1 MRREPK
7 SRIEDYAMLGDT
19 ETAALVG
26 KDGSIDWLCT
36 PRFDSAA
43 CFAALLGDEENGSWR
58 IAPATD
64 VLRVERAYRPG
75 TLILETVFH
84 TAEGVVALID
94 FMVPR
99 DERPNLIRIVEGRTG
114 RVPMAMDLRMRFDYG
129 SIIPWVRQHEGRLL
143 AVAGPDGLCL
153 DTPVET
159 HGMDHRTE
167 AHFAVDAGT
176 QVPFELATFP
186 SHLPP
191 APAPD
196 ARAALAYTE
205 RWWRSWNETNTYDG
219 EWGDVVHE
227 SLVVLKG
234 LTYGPTGGLVAAATT
249 SLPEDLGGVRNWDYR
264 YCWLRDATFTLMT
277 LMNAGY
283 VEEASAWREWLMR
296 AAAGEPDKL
305 QIMYGVAGERRLSE
319 FEVPWLSG
327 HEGSSPVRVGNAA
340 SQQFQLD
347 VYGEVMDASHQAR
360 VAGLHEGPESW
371 ALQTVLMEFL
381 EGAWRE
387 PDEGIWEV
395 RGGRQHFTHSKV
407 MAWVAADR
415 AVLAVEHFGLDGPA
429 DRWRRLRDEIH
440 RDVLEHG
447 IDANGVFT
455 QSYGSPTL
463 DASLLMVPLVGF
475 LPPGDER
482 VRTTVEAIERDLTHD
497 GFVLRYRTD
506 HTDDGLTGDEGAFL
520 LCSFWLADCLE
531 LIGRSADARTLYER
545 LVALR
550 NDVGLLSEEYDPRS
564 GRLLG
569 NIPQAFSPVS
579 LVNTAMNL
587 SGGTKAPAH
596 TRSAAPG

>member
-1 MRREPK
+1 MSP

-26 KDGSIDWLCT
+26 RDGSIDWLCT

-43 CFAALLGDEENGSWR
+43 CFAALLGDEHNGRWQL
-58 IAPATD
+58 APATD
-64 VLRVERAYRPG
+64 VLRIERAYRPG
-75 TLILETVFH
+75 TLILETLFH
-84 TAEGVVALID
+84 TAEGSVAVID

-99 DERPNLIRIVEGRTG
+99 DERPNLIRIVEGRSG
-114 RVPMAMDLRMRFDYG
+114 RVAMAMDLRMRFDYG
-129 SIIPWVRQHEGRLL
+129 SIVPWVRQDHGRLL

-167 AHFAVDAGT
+167 AHFAVAAGES
-176 QVPFELATFP
+176 VPFELATFP

-196 ARAALAYTE
+196 VQAALAYTE
-205 RWWRSWNETNTYDG
+205 RWWQSWSGHNTYAG
-219 EWGDVVHE
+219 EWSDVVHD

-277 LMNAGY
+277 LLSAGY

-305 QIMYGVAGERRLSE
+305 QIMYGVAGERRLTE
-319 FEVPWLSG
+319 YEVPWLAG
-327 HEGSSPVRVGNAA
+327 HERSAPVRVGNAA
-340 SQQFQLD
+340 SDQFQLD

-360 VAGLHEGPESW
+360 VAGLHEGHESW
-371 ALQTVLMEFL
+371 ELQKVLMDFL
-381 EGAWRE
+381 EGAWTE

-415 AVLAVEHFGLDGPA
+415 AALAVERFGLEGPVE
-429 DRWRRLRDEIH
+429 RWQQLREDI
-440 RDVLEHG
+440 RDDVLAHG
-447 IDANGVFT
+447 VRADGAFT
-455 QSYGSPTL
+455 QAYGNDTL
-463 DASLLMVPLVGF
+463 DASLLLVPLVGF
-475 LPPGDER
+475 LGPEDER
-482 VRTTVEAIERDLTHD
+482 VQRTVEAIERELTVD
-497 GFVLRYRTD
+497 GFVLRYRTE
-506 HTDDGLTGDEGAFL
+506 HTADGLSGDEGAFL
-520 LCSFWLADCLE
+520 LCTFWLADCLH
-531 LIGRSADARTLYER
+531 LLGRTADARALYEK

-550 NDVGLLSEEYDPRS
+550 NDVGLLSEEYDPSS

-569 NIPQAFSPVS
+569 NLPQAFSHVA

-587 SGGTKAPAH
+587 GAEGGPAA
-596 TRSAAPG
+596 TRRARRR

>member
-1 MRREPK
+1 
-7 SRIEDYAMLGDT
+7 MLGDT

-26 KDGSIDWLCT
+26 TDGSVDWLCT

-43 CFAALLGDEENGSWR
+43 CFAALLGDEENGRWR

-64 VLRVERAYRPG
+64 VVRVERAYRPG

-99 DERPNLIRIVEGRTG
+99 DERPNLIRIVEGRSG

-129 SIIPWVRQHEGRLL
+129 SIVPWVRQHEGRLL

-176 QVPFELATFP
+176 HIPFELATFP

-191 APAPD
+191 ATAPD
-196 ARAALAYTE
+196 ARVALDYTE

-219 EWGDVVHE
+219 EWADVVHE

-319 FEVPWLSG
+319 FEVPWLRG

-371 ALQTVLMEFL
+371 ALQTVLMDFL

-440 RDVLEHG
+440 RDVLDNG
-447 IDANGVFT
+447 LNADGVFT

-482 VRTTVEAIERDLTHD
+482 VRNTVEAIERDLTHD

-531 LIGRSADARTLYER
+531 LIGRSADARTLYGK
-545 LVALR
+545 LVGLR

-569 NIPQAFSPVS
+569 NFPQAFSHVA

-587 SGGTKAPAH
+587 SAKD
-596 TRSAAPG
+596 RSAAAIRSRRL